1 MSQEVV
7 DSNMESS
14 ILPMNFERTLKAP
27 IHCTGTGLHSNA
39 KVSLTLLPAPSG
51 TGVLFR
57 RTDLGPDAEVKAIRD
72 NVVDTRLC
80 TTIGNGKCNGG
91 GISVSTIEHL
101 MAAFAGCG
109 VENVIVELDGAEV
122 PIMDGSAAP
131 FVFLIECAGIA
142 EQKTPR
148 RAIQVR
154 KEISVGN
161 EDRWA
166 SITPSDHFSLRCEIV
181 YDHGAIGVQSFDYDG
196 RETSFADELSR
207 ARTFCLE
214 SDVEKMR
221 AAGLALG
228 GSLDNAVV
236 IGENGLLNEDG
247 LRYDTEFARHKAL
260 DCIGDLR
267 LAGAPLMA
275 HVESYCA
282 GHAMNHQ
289 LLAALLDD
297 ADAWCWI
304 DMEAE
309 SPSRRN
315 AAPQVHHVAAAA
327 SA

>member
-1 MSQEVV
+1 
-7 DSNMESS
+7 MESS
-14 ILPMNFERTLKAP
+14 ILTMNCERTLKAP

-39 KVSLTLLPAPSG
+39 KVSLTLLPAAPG

-57 RTDLGPDAEVKAIRD
+57 RTDLGPEAEIQAIHD
-72 NVVDTRLC
+72 NVIDSRLC
-80 TTIGNGKCNGG
+80 TTIGNGKSNGSG
-91 GISVSTIEHL
+91 LSISTIEHL

-142 EQKTPR
+142 EQNTPR
-148 RAIQVR
+148 RAIQVL

-166 SITPSDHFSLRCEIV
+166 SITPSDHFSLRCEIA
-181 YDHGAIGVQSFDYDG
+181 YDNGSIGAQSYDYDSRDG
-196 RETSFADELSR
+196 SFADEMSR

-214 SDVEKMR
+214 SDVEEMR

-236 IGENGLLNEDG
+236 IGEHGLLNEDG

-260 DCIGDLR
+260 DCIGDLS

-275 HVESYCA
+275 HVHSFCA

-289 LLAALLDD
+289 LLGALLDD
-297 ADAWCWI
+297 SDAWRWI
-304 DMEAE
+304 DMDAQ

-315 AAPQVHHVAAAA
+315 AAPQVHHAAAAA